1 MIPTRGRLC
10 TEVEV
15 TSELD
20 CDDRGRADAGTWGQ
34 MPVPI
39 AAIDVGSNSVRVAVM
54 SRSDHG
60 SLEVLDEA
68 RDVPRL
74 IRDVEE
80 HGKLRPETIEHLMAV
95 LADFRLLAHASGAEI
110 VAVATSAARDASN
123 GPELVERIRR
133 ELGIDLRVISGD
145 EEARLAFLGAT
156 YTLPVSNGLVLDI
169 GGGSMEVVRFED
181 RQAVQTWTLPLGA
194 VRLTDRFL
202 TSDPLSTSELRA
214 LRTHI
219 QKQITGAK
227 IAPLRDDE
235 TLVGTG
241 GTIRNLGKID
251 RARRAYPLSRLHGYE
266 VARSDLQG
274 VADLVRQGSVSER
287 RSISGLN
294 EDRADTI
301 VAGALVVEAM
311 MNALQARSLTVS
323 GQGLREGMALDAS
336 PEALPGLAALRAA
349 SVRDAVGRFVPL
361 RWELAERRRALV
373 GALSLAVGFAPD
385 AEFVE
390 VLDAAAAV
398 QDIGRSVDY
407 YNRERHTEFLL
418 LEHGLDG
425 WSHRELALI
434 CALVRQGHQEKYTP
448 TVYQPLIAT
457 RDHNLVSAAGCLLAL
472 SDAIASRRSTDHAA
486 VVVWRREHNRLLIAD
501 EQLGRWEPVALAT
514 RFKRAFGLEL
524 CFEGRGS

>member
-1 MIPTRGRLC
+1 
-10 TEVEV
+10 
-15 TSELD
+15 
-20 CDDRGRADAGTWGQ
+20 

-54 SRSDHG
+54 SRSAHS
-60 SLEVLDEA
+60 SLEVIDEA

-74 IRDVEE
+74 IRDVEQYGE
-80 HGKLRPETIEHLMAV
+80 LRPETIAHLMAV
-95 LADFRLLAHASGAEI
+95 LSDFRLLAHASGAEI

-123 GPELVERIRR
+123 GPELVERIRV
-133 ELGIDLRVISGD
+133 ELGIDLRVISGE

-169 GGGSMEVVRFED
+169 GGGSMEVVRFAD

-202 TSDPLSTSELRA
+202 TSDPLATSELRA
-214 LRTHI
+214 LRAHI
-219 QKQITGAK
+219 QKQIAGAK

-251 RARRAYPLSRLHGYE
+251 RARRTYPLSRLHGYE
-266 VARSDLQG
+266 ISRVELHR
-274 VADLVRQGSVSER
+274 VADLVQIRSVTER

-311 MNALQARSLTVS
+311 MNALKAPSLTVS

-336 PEALPGLAALRAA
+336 PEVLPRLAELRAA
-349 SVRDAVGRFVPL
+349 SVRDAVGRFAPQ
-361 RWELAERRRALV
+361 RWDIAESRRALV
-373 GALSLAVGFAPD
+373 AALSMAVGFAPG

-398 QDIGRSVDY
+398 EDIGRSVDY
-407 YNRERHTEFLL
+407 YNRERHAEFLL

-434 CALVRQGHQEKYTP
+434 CALVRQAHHEKYTP
-448 TVYQPLIAT
+448 TIYRPLIAL
-457 RDHNLVSAAGCLLAL
+457 RDYELVSAAGCVLAL
-472 SDAIASRRSTDHAA
+472 ADAIASRRSADHAA
-486 VVVWRREHNRLLIAD
+486 VLVWCREDDRLLLAD
-501 EQLGRWEPVALAT
+501 EQLGRWEPTTLAE

-524 CFEGRGS
+524 CFEGRAS